1 MRQIQTTT
9 RRRGKR
15 YFSWWLIPALILGNA
30 IPGTTVYGQD
40 LPDIELVNFAFSN
53 YLGSGFY
60 ASDGGEVYILNIPLS
75 TTLKPMTDDEAG
87 WVVKYPISLGV
98 ANIDAIIGG
107 DLPDLDDVGTVS
119 VIPGIEYHYP
129 ALSNW
134 QLIPF
139 FDLGIARDVVNDVN
153 IGVLGTG
160 VKSFVTFDFGANW
173 LTLGNRFLYA
183 AQEAFETGSYSN
195 FAVFETGLDYNIPTR
210 LSIDGSIINVSF
222 YYLNTYYLKD
232 LVLVDF
238 LDARISLENKN
249 EIGFTFSLPEHA
261 WLPDDSR
268 IGLGVQITR
277 DDELYR
283 LVFGA
288 PFF

>member
-1 MRQIQTTT
+1 MRQTQTTT
-9 RRRGKR
+9 RRRDRRK
-15 YFSWWLIPALILGNA
+15 YSWRFILVVILGNA
-30 IPGTTVYGQD
+30 MPGATVYSQE
-40 LPDIELVNFAFSN
+40 LSSIELVNFAFSN

-60 ASDGGEVYILNIPLS
+60 ASGGGEVYILNIPLS
-75 TTLKPMTDDEAG
+75 TTLKPMTEDEAG

-98 ANIDAIIGG
+98 ANIDKIIGG
-107 DLPDLDDVGTVS
+107 DFPNLDDVGTVS
-119 VIPGIEYHYP
+119 VIPGIEYPYP
-129 ALSNW
+129 ILPNW

-139 FDLGIARDVVNDVN
+139 FDLGIARDVVNNVN
-153 IGVLGTG
+153 LGVLGTG
-160 VKSFVTFDFGANW
+160 VKSFVTFGFDQNW

-183 AQEAFETGSYSN
+183 AQEDFDSGSYSN

-210 LSIDGSIINVSF
+210 LSIDGSIISLSF
-222 YYLNTYYLKD
+222 YFLNTYYLKD

-268 IGLGVQITR
+268 LGLGVQITR